1 MLVADDDETLLG
13 MVSRVATKAGYEV
26 LLASDG
32 LSALSMAAEKQPDVI
47 LLDIMMPRMD
57 GRDVLKRLKASPD
70 TRDIPVIIFSA
81 RGEHSDRILGLELG
95 ADDYIEKPFNLEML
109 LRKLDYRVWKRQG
122 GK

>member
-1 MLVADDDETLLG
+1 LLVADDDETLIT
-13 MVSRVATKAGYEV
+13 MVSRIATKAGYEV
-26 LLASDG
+26 CSATDG
-32 LSALSMAAEKQPDVI
+32 VSALELAAEKRPDVI

-57 GRDVLKRLKASPD
+57 GRDVLKKLKSNPE
-70 TRDIPVIIFSA
+70 TCEIPVIVFSA

-122 GK
+122 NK